1 MWGVPADHEIFMNVN
16 TAQWMWY
23 FYNFMED
30 HKESFETKRDLVEYH
45 ASFIEPEAVRKIR
58 ESREESVEV
67 SHDDFTAGIEYFFGR
82 KIPISKDRKK
92 GTEAQSIDPNAA
104 VRMSDVYKKNEM
116 AKKTTQQD
124 VNYNDWLNLDLE

>member
-1 MWGVPADHEIFMNVN
+1 MNIN

-30 HKESFETKRDLVEYH
+30 RKESFETRRDLVEYH

-67 SHDDFTAGIEYFFGR
+67 PHEEFTAGIEYFFGR
-82 KIPISKDRKK
+82 SIPITQDKK
-92 GTEAQSIDPNAA
+92 KNVESHSINPEDA
-104 VRMSDVYKKNEM
+104 VRMADMYKRTENMKKNI
-116 AKKTTQQD
+116 KKPKD
-124 VNYNDWLNLDLE
+124 YKYWFNMDLE